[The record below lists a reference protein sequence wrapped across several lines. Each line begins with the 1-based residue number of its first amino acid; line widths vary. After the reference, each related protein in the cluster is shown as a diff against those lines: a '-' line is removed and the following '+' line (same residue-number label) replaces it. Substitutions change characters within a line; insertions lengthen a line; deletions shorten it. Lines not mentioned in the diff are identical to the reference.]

1 MTLAFVFVNT
11 EISSEGEVVRSLRKI
26 EAVKEVHLVYGV
38 YDMVAKVEA
47 ETMEN
52 LKEIITHEV
61 RKQDKV
67 RSTLTLL
74 AVE

>member
-1 MTLAFVFVNT
+1 MTLAFAFVNT
-11 EISSEGEVVRSLRKI
+11 EIGSESKVAKSLGKV
-26 EAVKEVHLVYGV
+26 EAVKEVHLIYGA
-38 YDMVAKVEA
+38 YDIVAKVEA
-47 ETMEN
+47 QTMEN

-74 AVE
+74 AIE